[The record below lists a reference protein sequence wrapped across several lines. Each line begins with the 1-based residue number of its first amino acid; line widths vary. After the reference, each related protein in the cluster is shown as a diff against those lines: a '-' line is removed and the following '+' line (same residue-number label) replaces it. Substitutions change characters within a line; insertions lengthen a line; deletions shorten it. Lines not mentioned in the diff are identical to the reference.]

1 MRGVSAVREHHS
13 LDVASGFE
21 QAVVLATAAGVTFG
35 GTAAMRRVAPK
46 LGLVNAPGER
56 HVHERATP
64 TGGGAAMLV
73 GLLVALALASR
84 LDGWR
89 VTFASSSDA
98 LAVIVGAVVIFTIGA
113 LDDLRPISAPA
124 KVAGQALAGVVIAV
138 GGITLLYVRVP
149 WAGLFVLSSDW
160 ALLVTVV
167 LVVVVANA
175 VNVIDGLDGLAAGTV
190 AIGAAAVYLYAEQLK
205 SAGAISEHNI
215 GSLLA
220 LAAIGVCVGFLPH
233 NYHPARIFMGDGGSM
248 LLGLLMA
255 AATVTVS
262 GRVVDH
268 PAEVAGVYFVVAPAL
283 VPALVL
289 GVPLLDSAWAVL
301 RRAMRGEPIANA
313 DKEHIHHRLMALGH
327 GHRRAVWLLWA
338 WTALLAAVALVP
350 TYVSVEPAL
359 LSATLAAAVLTAAV
373 VLLRLLMRR
382 PRTEPA
388 PP

>member
-1 MRGVSAVREHHS
+1 M
-13 LDVASGFE
+13 
-21 QAVVLATAAGVTFG
+21 LATAAGVTFG
-35 GTAAMRRVAPK
+35 GTAAMRSVAPK
-46 LGLVNAPGER
+46 LGLVNEPGER

-84 LDGWR
+84 LGGWR
-89 VTFASSSDA
+89 MTFASSSDA
-98 LAVIVGAVVIFTIGA
+98 VAVIVGACLIFCVGA
-113 LDDLRPISAPA
+113 LDDLRDISAPA
-124 KVAGQALAGVVIAV
+124 KAAGQVLAGAVMAV

-149 WAGLFVLSSDW
+149 WAGLFVLSPDW
-160 ALLVTVV
+160 ALLITVV

-190 AIGAAAVYLYAEQLK
+190 AIGATAVYLYAEQLA

-220 LAAIGVCVGFLPH
+220 LVTIGVCVGFLPH
-233 NYHPARIFMGDGGSM
+233 NYYPARIFMGDGGSM

-268 PAEVAGVYFVVAPAL
+268 PAEVAGVYFFVAPAL

-301 RRAMRGEPIANA
+301 RRVVRGEPIANA

-350 TYVSVEPAL
+350 TYVDVAPAL
-359 LSATLAAAVLTAAV
+359 LLVALAAAV

-382 PRTEPA
+382 PRPEPT
-388 PP
+388 P